1 MPICLSICECGLCYF
16 SYALAVCLVFV
27 FLTSRVLLQKVFHF
41 ANLFLNIIVMT
52 LGEIEFNDIF
62 LENQLGPFYVDVRV
76 ILFIFLLLMPIVL
89 MNLLVR
95 LLLLLIIIII
105 NRFV

>member
-1 MPICLSICECGLCYF
+1 MGCVRAVF

-105 NRFV
+105 IIINRFV